1 MSPGEPHRAW
11 PWLGGLALLMLAMF
25 GDTLIPGARVLGDP
39 PSDML
44 THSLPWRAFGFGEL
58 AKGNLAL
65 WNPHVFAGAPYFGGL
80 QSALLYPPN
89 LLFLVLPLP
98 LAMNWG
104 LALDFWLLGAFM
116 FLWARRRGL
125 APFAAFVCSALVIFC
140 APHFW
145 RVLIGGTAAAGVMA
159 WAPLLFLCIDEW
171 LATRRPLWCLLGM
184 LAVAMQIFAGQP
196 QYVYYIAIIAAV
208 YSALRLLEA
217 REGRLGAA
225 AGLLSLHAGGALLGA
240 AQLLPA
246 LQVTAETVRGQP
258 LPYAFAAAYSFP
270 PENFITLL
278 APGFFGDA
286 HNQPYWGRW
295 FLQEACAFMGVIGLA
310 LAVYGFGLARI
321 AGKRALLGAVAVA
334 ALLAVGDNTPL
345 YRPLYEW
352 LPWFDKFRLTARFMF
367 PAMMILALFAGYGL
381 DRILRERALPA
392 RALWAAGV
400 AAGVLLAAA
409 MAVRALEW
417 RPVFDAVIG
426 TGESFADGAFY
437 AGQAGVL
444 SSQSFASRSLLVA
457 AVTLAAAAGLALWL
471 RREPRAA
478 LLLGAL
484 AVAEA
489 FVFARL
495 QRPTFDPVAA
505 ELPELRRFLA
515 SQPGDYRI
523 LNLVYPNS
531 GILTGARDAWGYD
544 PAIERRYAELI
555 HWSVGNDPA
564 LATMQVEFKQFHP
577 LLTMLRVKYVVD
589 LQLKDKLMTIAPG
602 AVPPLR
608 QVELVGAYQ
617 VRVGRDAVLSALGAP
632 SFDPLKEV
640 ILERE
645 PRPAPVAS
653 ANPGRAAVVRQDTD
667 WLEIEAEVASP
678 SILLVTDAW
687 SPAWRAR
694 PLKGSASS
702 DYEVMPANHALRA
715 IALGTGKHRLRL
727 EYAPAAVPAGFAVSA
742 FAWIAWIGAVLLL
755 RRRERMNHRA

>member
-1 MSPGEPHRAW
+1 MSPDEPHRAW

-25 GDTLIPGARVLGDP
+25 GDTLVPGARVLGDP

-125 APFAAFVCSALVIFC
+125 APFAAFVCSALVILC

-171 LATRRPLWCLLGM
+171 LETRRPLWCLLGM

-196 QYVYYIAIIAAV
+196 QYVYYIAIIAAIF
-208 YSALRLLEA
+208 SALRLLEA
-217 REGRLGAA
+217 REGRLQVAV
-225 AGLLSLHAGGALLGA
+225 GLLSLHAGGALLGA
-240 AQLLPA
+240 AQMLPA

-258 LPYAFAAAYSFP
+258 LPYEFAAAYSFP

-278 APGFFGDA
+278 APGFFGDG
-286 HNQPYWGRW
+286 HSQPYWGRW
-295 FLQEACAFMGVIGLA
+295 FLPEASAFMGVIGLS
-310 LAVYGFGLARI
+310 LAVYGFGAARI
-321 AGKRALLGAVAVA
+321 AGKWALLCA
-334 ALLAVGDNTPL
+334 AAAAAMLALGDNTPL

-352 LPWFDKFRLTARFMF
+352 LPWFDKFRLTTRFLF

-381 DRILRERALPA
+381 DRLLRERALSA
-392 RALWAAGV
+392 RALWGAGV
-400 AAGVLLAAA
+400 SVSALLVAAV
-409 MAVRALEW
+409 AVRALEW
-417 RPVFDAVIG
+417 PPFFNAIIR

-437 AGQAGVL
+437 GDQAGVL
-444 SSQSFASRSLLVA
+444 SAQVFASRSLLLA
-457 AVTLAAAAGLALWL
+457 GVTLAAAAGLALWL
-471 RREPRAA
+471 RRERRAA

-489 FVFARL
+489 FAFARM
-495 QRPTFDPVAA
+495 QRPTFDPAA
-505 ELPELRRFLA
+505 AKLPELGRFLA
-515 SQPGDYRI
+515 GQPGDYRI

-531 GILTGARDAWGYD
+531 GIFTGARDAWGYD

-564 LATMQVEFKQFHP
+564 SATMQVEFKQFHP
-577 LLTMLRVKYVVD
+577 LLAMLRVKYVVE

-602 AVPPLR
+602 ALPPLR

-617 VRVGRDAVLSALGAP
+617 VRVGRDAVLGALGAP
-632 SFDPLKEV
+632 SFDPRKEV
-640 ILERE
+640 ILEHE
-645 PRPAPVAS
+645 PHPAPVAS

-694 PLKGSASS
+694 PLKGSAASH
-702 DYEVMPANHALRA
+702 YEVMPANHALRA
-715 IALGTGKHRLRL
+715 VPLGAGKHRLRL
-727 EYAPAAVPAGFAVSA
+727 EYAPAAVPAGLIVSLL
-742 FAWIAWIGAVLLL
+742 AWSAWIGAVFFL
-755 RRRERMNHRA
+755 RRRERMQHRA

>member
-1 MSPGEPHRAW
+1 
-11 PWLGGLALLMLAMF
+11 MLAMF
-25 GDTLIPGARVLGDP
+25 GDALVPGARVLGDP

-65 WNPHVFAGAPYFGGL
+65 WNPHVFGGAPYFGGL

-125 APFAAFVCSALVIFC
+125 APFAAFVCSALVILC

-208 YSALRLLEA
+208 YSALRLLAA
-217 REGRLGAA
+217 REGRLSAA
-225 AGLLSLHAGGALLGA
+225 VGLLSLHAGGALLGA
-240 AQLLPA
+240 AQMLPA

-258 LPYAFAAAYSFP
+258 LPYEFAAAYSFP

-278 APGFFGDA
+278 APGFFGDG

-295 FLQEACAFMGVIGLA
+295 FLPEASAFMGVIGLS
-310 LAVYGFGLARI
+310 LAVYGFGAARI
-321 AGKRALLGAVAVA
+321 AGKWALLAAAAVA
-334 ALLAVGDNTPL
+334 ALLALGDNTPL
-345 YRPLYEW
+345 YRPLYDW
-352 LPWFDKFRLTARFMF
+352 MPWFDKFRLTTRFMF

-381 DRILRERALPA
+381 DRILRERVVPA
-392 RALWAAGV
+392 RALWGAGASASALFV
-400 AAGVLLAAA
+400 AAIL
-409 MAVRALEW
+409 VRAVEW
-417 RPVFDAVIG
+417 QPFFNAVIR
-426 TGESFADGAFY
+426 TGQSFADGAFY
-437 AGQAGVL
+437 GDPAGVL
-444 SSQSFASRSLLVA
+444 SSQVFASRSLVLA
-457 AVTLAAAAGLALWL
+457 GVTLAAATGLALCL

-489 FVFARL
+489 FAFARA
-495 QRPTFDPVAA
+495 QRPTFDPAA
-505 ELPELRRFLA
+505 AKLPELGRFLA
-515 SQPGDYRI
+515 GQPGDYRI

-531 GILTGARDAWGYD
+531 GIFTGARDAWGYD

-564 LATMQVEFKQFHP
+564 SATMQVEFKQFHP
-577 LLTMLRVKYVVD
+577 LLAMLRVKYVVD

-602 AVPPLR
+602 ALPPLR
-608 QVELVGAYQ
+608 QVELIGAYQ
-617 VRVGRDAVLSALGAP
+617 VRVGRDAVLGALGAP
-632 SFDPLKEV
+632 SFDPRKEV
-640 ILERE
+640 VLERE

-653 ANPGRAAVVRQDTD
+653 ANPGRAAVVRQGTD
-667 WLEIEAEVASP
+667 WLEIEADVVSP

-694 PLKGSASS
+694 SLKGSAAS

-715 IALGTGKHRLRL
+715 VALGTGKHHLRL
-727 EYAPAAVPAGFAVSA
+727 EYAPAAVPLGLAVSL
-742 FAWIAWIGAVLLL
+742 FAWAAWIGAVLLL
-755 RRRERMNHRA
+755 RRRERMHRRA